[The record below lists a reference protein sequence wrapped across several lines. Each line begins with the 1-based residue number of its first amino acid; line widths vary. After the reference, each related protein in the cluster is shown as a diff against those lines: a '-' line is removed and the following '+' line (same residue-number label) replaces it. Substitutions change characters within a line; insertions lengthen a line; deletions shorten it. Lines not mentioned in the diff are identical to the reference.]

1 MDIANIGASA
11 DTAVIS
17 IYHPNTGQTLTND
30 DGSEMTVTVYGAESS
45 VYRNVAREQQDRRM
59 ARIAKTG
66 KSILTSA
73 ELEANQLEL
82 VVKAVKDWT
91 ITLNG
96 ETPEVSPK
104 SVEDV
109 LTKYTWLRAQIEDGI
124 TNSANFLKG

>member
-1 MDIANIGASA
+1 MDIANIGSSA

-45 VYRNVAREQQDRRM
+45 AYRNVAREQQDRRM

-66 KSILTSA
+66 KSVLTSA